1 MNSSKLWCFITD
13 YFMAFELFFLPIPGN
28 GGHHGGKDDDTGMM
42 GGVVYL
48 VRWLMAF
55 FALVA
60 WLVLAIFMAT
70 RSLGRS

>member
-1 MNSSKLWCFITD
+1 
-13 YFMAFELFFLPIPGN
+13 MAFELFFLPIPGN
-28 GGHHGGKDDDTGMM
+28 EGHHGGKDDDTGMM

-48 VRWLMAF
+48 VRCLMSF